1 MQIEIDIESAYKLM
15 EEIIISDIQMYT
27 EELED
32 VNLLEF
38 FGMSQVDQE
47 DAIDSYETLVLLKL
61 IAAKYCRDD
70 WESKI

>member
-1 MQIEIDIESAYKLM
+1 MQIEIDMESAYKLM